1 MNISEKIIQDLRITT
16 GYTGP
21 LTFIEKAMLS
31 WKRTTGYDVGLCTS
45 RRTTKRH
52 PAFKRVCFKKAF
64 FILKPTDG
72 TRRERRAAAWV
83 VARKQAE
90 ESRANL
96 LV

>member
-1 MNISEKIIQDLRITT
+1 VVCRELLKT